1 MRIDKIELCNF
12 GSYAGVCE
20 FDLRSN
26 NKGNIVLIGGK
37 NGAGKTT
44 LFTAIQICLYGHI
57 HNSHQHNM
65 MESWKK
71 ELRQLQDIP
80 GRCCNVGCM
89 MPWMDYTPRT
99 IEELEACGALTE

>member
-1 MRIDKIELCNF
+1 
-12 GSYAGVCE
+12 
-20 FDLRSN
+20 
-26 NKGNIVLIGGK
+26 
-37 NGAGKTT
+37 
-44 LFTAIQICLYGHI
+44 
-57 HNSHQHNM
+57 M

-99 IEELEACGALTE
+99 LEELEASGALTE